1 MRELLREEEQKE
13 QRLPLKAAEPTPRKL
28 AVFSVLS
35 LATALLESLGLS
47 PHGKSCQ
54 SQRRLEASEEP
65 DPNLTPDE
73 QKAHIRKRT
82 CTDVFCVLLFAGAI
96 VGLFEVLRYGFQN
109 GDTRRIYYGL
119 NWEGELC
126 GLDEPVKDKPLL
138 YWCTKPGDS
147 TLSEDLLNN
156 FSLPTELKD
165 PSGAIVS
172 LINKIVTPGEALDLL
187 HPICVASCPVDS
199 GSFHPCLQSV
209 NTEKGTKSFDG
220 SFLQTS
226 DFISKLVQDVETITF
241 AHRFCMP
248 KESFAWTIET
258 LNETVEGTAT
268 EVMYGLAEI
277 VEARKIFLFTGC
289 MAVVLSYLFMF
300 TLDCLAFPVVYTT
313 LTICVVGPIGASL
326 YFIYGAFHQ
335 EISTALIEDAGWN
348 VVLPE
353 AITTSDRNWDIICSI
368 LCLIL
373 GIGVACFWC
382 CKSKSINFVIV
393 AVKATIRVL
402 YDVPTLILLPS
413 LNTAARA
420 IVLILAM
427 WGLALVVSVGE
438 VAAYDIHSWVPQG
451 LARTFEHTQ
460 DERLYILY
468 YIFACAWIYEL
479 LLALQQFVVAYTVLI
494 WYNAPLN
501 NGKKKVPCAPIVR
514 AAFMGLT
521 YHLGSLAFGA
531 VLLAFFRII
540 YILVTFF
547 YNQNKKNEDEQTNG
561 VVKAATACCCCCLNC
576 FEQVLRYLN
585 SGAYVM
591 VAVNSDNYCQGAD
604 RAVKLMLTEF
614 VAIGALEGSTFLFQ
628 TLGNISIPAA
638 GGYLTYLMVTQL
650 EQFNSVA
657 SVDYIAQPKVIAVA
671 GGLVC
676 LGVSMS
682 FMSIFDTVSDAMLFA
697 FMTDEDWRKQ
707 HGLPPNPNI
716 PENLMGLIKAG
727 ES

>member
-1 MRELLREEEQKE
+1 MPNDMRELLREEEQKV
-13 QRLPLKAAEPTPRKL
+13 PLKAAEPMPAL
-28 AVFSVLS
+28 AV
-35 LATALLESLGLS
+35 LA
-47 PHGKSCQ
+47 
-54 SQRRLEASEEP
+54 ASEEP

-73 QKAHIRKRT
+73 QKAHIRKRS

-96 VGLFEVLRYGFQN
+96 VGLAEVLRYGVQN

-126 GLDEPVKDKPLL
+126 GLDEAVKDKPLL
-138 YWCTKPGDS
+138 YWCAKPGDS
-147 TLSEDLLNN
+147 TLSEALLNN
-156 FSLPTELKD
+156 FSLPTDIKD

-172 LINKIVTPGEALDLL
+172 IINKIVTPGDALDLL
-187 HPICVASCPVDS
+187 HPICVATCPSDS

-209 NTEKGTKSFDG
+209 STEKGTKSFDG

-226 DFISKLVQDVETITF
+226 DFVSKLVQDIETITF

-248 KESFAWTIET
+248 KESFAWTLET
-258 LNETVEGTAT
+258 LNETIEGSAT

-277 VEARKIFLFTGC
+277 VEARKVFLFTGC
-289 MAVVLSYLFMF
+289 MAVVISYIFMF
-300 TLDCLAFPVVYTT
+300 ALDCLAFPVVYTA
-313 LTICVVGPIGASL
+313 LTICVVGPVGAGL
-326 YFIYGAFHQ
+326 YFIYGAFHH
-335 EISTALIEDAGWN
+335 EISNGIEDAGWN
-348 VVLPE
+348 VVLPK
-353 AITTSDRNWDIICSI
+353 AITTSDRNWDIIVSI
-368 LCLIL
+368 LCFLL

-382 CKSKSINFVIV
+382 CKKKSINFVIV

-438 VAAYDIHSWVPQG
+438 VASYDIHSWVPQG
-451 LARTFEHTQ
+451 LARTFNHTQ

-540 YILVTFF
+540 YVLVTFF
-547 YNQNKKNEDEQTNG
+547 YNQNKKNQDEEANG

-576 FEQVLRYLN
+576 FEQILRYLN

-591 VAVNSDNYCQGAD
+591 VAVSSDNYCQGAD
-604 RAVKLMLTEF
+604 RAVKLMLSEF

-650 EQFNSVA
+650 EQFKSVT
-657 SVDYIAQPKVIAVA
+657 SPDYIAQPKVIAVV
-671 GGLVC
+671 GGLIC
-676 LGVSMS
+676 LGVSVS

-697 FMTDEDWRKQ
+697 FMTDEDWRKK

-716 PENLMGLIKAG
+716 PENLLGLIKEG
-727 ES
+727 EE